1 MRGVT
6 QSRVCAGHPDVRR
19 GEDVLALVAT
29 HTGDW
34 RHLAEPP
41 APEERTLSQHQ
52 GEAGTMSL
60 VVL

>member
-6 QSRVCAGHPDVRR
+6 QSRVYAGHPDVRR

-34 RHLAEPP
+34 RHLADASAREDG
-41 APEERTLSQHQ
+41 TVSQHQ
-52 GEAGTMSL
+52 GEKAH
-60 VVL
+60 